1 MNKFPWKF
9 SNRASRLTWQLKM
22 FACDIKFICIQLLK
36 TVRGGG
42 REREKRNGLLLS
54 DRKTF
59 YSTDNEHYHFV
70 DFMVAC
76 RFYCLDNILHFKKM
90 VWTNKPLASVK
101 RKYSFF
107 CRSIVTQIC
116 LKSVHPG
123 RLFAI

>member
-42 REREKRNGLLLS
+42 RERKEKWTFVVWSQNVLFDRQWTLPFRGFYGSMPILLFGQHSSFQKNGLDQQAS
-54 DRKTF
+54 SF
-59 YSTDNEHYHFV
+59 
-70 DFMVAC
+70 C
-76 RFYCLDNILHFKKM
+76 KK
-90 VWTNKPLASVK
+90 KIF
-101 RKYSFF
+101 FF

-116 LKSVHPG
+116 LKSVHPD